1 MKFAPERRL
10 TERKEFLRC
19 YASGRRLFSRS
30 FVVFVLRR
38 ENQELPW
45 RLGMAVT
52 KKSGSAVWRNRTR
65 RLIREFFR
73 LEQSDIRPGRD
84 YVVVPKRGLVPRA
97 LALRAVRDEL
107 IPLLGLR
114 ASAPG

>member
-19 YASGRRLFSRS
+19 YASGRRIFSRS
-30 FVVFVLRR
+30 FVVFALRR
-38 ENQELPW
+38 EKPDLPW

-73 LEQSDIRPGRD
+73 LEQSGICPGRD
-84 YVVVPKRGLVPRA
+84 YVVVPKRCLVPRA
-97 LALRAVRDEL
+97 LALCAVRDEL
-107 IPLLGLR
+107 LPLLGLR
-114 ASAPG
+114 ASAAG